1 MIGYTMEDLK
11 ATANFYDS
19 LIERADKIV
28 ALKRMLN
35 NSHHDV
41 VDIRGIDEFEEN
53 GISFVCEDS
62 CGHLDYKTLTY
73 EELLDADYVDNMTA
87 LLEEKEEAQRWKRE
101 REKQEKLKV
110 TEEQERKE
118 LARLLQKFRYG
129 VEEQWKLL

>member
-11 ATANFYDS
+11 ATAKFYDS

-35 NSHHDV
+35 NSHYDV
-41 VDIRGIDEFEEN
+41 VDIRGIDEFREI
-53 GISFVCEDS
+53 GIDFVCEDS
-62 CGHLDYKTLTY
+62 HGELDYKTLTY
-73 EELLDADYVDNMTA
+73 EELLDADYIDNMTA
-87 LLEEKEEAQRWKRE
+87 QLEEKEEAERWKRE
-101 REKQEKLKV
+101 REKQERLKV

-129 VEEQWKLL
+129 VEEQ